1 MQNEGILAQSYVK
14 SFAITMA
21 YLTEMCD
28 TLIVSFTTIYSRPS
42 VLNESVLG
50 KDAEGGEERCRSLP
64 WLSPSPAKECLL
76 VRFCYYLGGEEYVWS
91 ASKLSPQPP
100 GYQPLRCRGYSLMAC
115 MCTRGARA
123 CEGGSGPM
131 RVSAEPGGTQLAL
144 PTIHTIGLD
153 VSAIRNPFFPL
164 DQRSRRRYRL

>member
-1 MQNEGILAQSYVK
+1 MK
-14 SFAITMA
+14 SFAITIA

-91 ASKLSPQPP
+91 ASKLSPQPRVINCYGVAGTLSWP
-100 GYQPLRCRGYSLMAC
+100 AC
-115 MCTRGARA
+115 APEVRERVRA
-123 CEGGSGPM
+123 AVD
-131 RVSAEPGGTQLAL
+131 R
-144 PTIHTIGLD
+144 
-153 VSAIRNPFFPL
+153 
-164 DQRSRRRYRL
+164 